1 MAIQDEMYKMIAQEI
16 DLVVKEGREKVLVD
30 IKKAKKV
37 AQMLTELSV
46 EKTEADSLVNQ
57 YMANIKNICN
67 SWGTDYRVWRWSEPC
82 NWKRWKRQ
90 VQIV

>member
-16 DLVVKEGREKVLVD
+16 DFVVKEEREKVLVD

-37 AQMLTELSV
+37 AKMLTELSV

-67 SWGTDYRVWRWSEPC
+67 SY
-82 NWKRWKRQ
+82 
-90 VQIV
+90 QI